1 MQNITLIKI
10 LVMLIVFY
18 QVAFCQDENKVLAI
32 IGSDEI
38 TVGEFK
44 DRFEFMPHLNYSD
57 SNIDSI
63 KMEFLY
69 SLIAEKLWALEAL
82 QLRIDTFETI
92 KHSLHSLQNL
102 FVKDELYKQEV
113 ESKIV
118 ITNDEISKGLSNINR
133 IISVSIIT
141 SPDSIEIWNLFDAF
155 QSGLRFDSMLVVMG
169 MPEKRFEIKYGS
181 LEDEAVEDMLYS
193 LNLNEIAKPV
203 KSKDHWF
210 IFKLVGD
217 HKDTSIDLSNDHSKN
232 IVLKKLKDRKAQKLG
247 RNFLDNLLG
256 GESITADRK
265 LFDVFTEKLIEVL
278 KRRSEKSESDS
289 LVNIQLL
296 ESDILKLLK
305 LISKTELIDP
315 FIKMEIYPA
324 TLEDFMFYLIYQKV
338 YFNSLSI
345 NKVRL
350 VLNRAVK
357 QFIEDETLAREGYKR
372 GLENLTSVKND
383 LKIWRNYY
391 LAEVLMNS
399 YSDSIIITDNE
410 IEPYT
415 QQENNLSDTG
425 FQLNIVE
432 ILTDEIDD
440 IEKIFSELNT
450 GKDFKELA
458 SVYNKR
464 EWTKQSN
471 GEWGLFNASSAGE
484 IGRRASELEVGEIY
498 GPLKVPGGYSIFKLI
513 EKKKNVLGK
522 NNFTDKEEIKFARIK
537 IALGK
542 MDKLINDKTVS
553 LAKKFSVN
561 VNKQLLSSI
570 QTSEL
575 NTFTYRLIG
584 FGGKIAAF
592 PITVPMYEW
601 YKQYEQKKEIP

>member
-193 LNLNEIAKPV
+193 LNLNEITKPV

-305 LISKTELIDP
+305 L
-315 FIKMEIYPA
+315 
-324 TLEDFMFYLIYQKV
+324 
-338 YFNSLSI
+338 N
-345 NKVRL
+345 
-350 VLNRAVK
+350 
-357 QFIEDETLAREGYKR
+357 
-372 GLENLTSVKND
+372 
-383 LKIWRNYY
+383 
-391 LAEVLMNS
+391 
-399 YSDSIIITDNE
+399 
-410 IEPYT
+410 
-415 QQENNLSDTG
+415 
-425 FQLNIVE
+425 
-432 ILTDEIDD
+432 
-440 IEKIFSELNT
+440 
-450 GKDFKELA
+450 
-458 SVYNKR
+458 
-464 EWTKQSN
+464 
-471 GEWGLFNASSAGE
+471 
-484 IGRRASELEVGEIY
+484 
-498 GPLKVPGGYSIFKLI
+498 
-513 EKKKNVLGK
+513 
-522 NNFTDKEEIKFARIK
+522 
-537 IALGK
+537 
-542 MDKLINDKTVS
+542 
-553 LAKKFSVN
+553 
-561 VNKQLLSSI
+561 
-570 QTSEL
+570 
-575 NTFTYRLIG
+575 
-584 FGGKIAAF
+584 
-592 PITVPMYEW
+592 
-601 YKQYEQKKEIP
+601 